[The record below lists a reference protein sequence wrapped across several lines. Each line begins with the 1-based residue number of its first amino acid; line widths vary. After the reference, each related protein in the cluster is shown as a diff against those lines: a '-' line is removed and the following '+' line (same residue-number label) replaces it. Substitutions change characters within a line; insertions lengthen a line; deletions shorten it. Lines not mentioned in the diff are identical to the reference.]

1 MHIRCITNQKEHNLK
16 ESRLMLPP
24 MEKNAHSGGGTV
36 SSPGVRTWLFET
48 FFTVNFLQVHG
59 KNKNDNKGTVIYLLH
74 LTPSKNLIQTITI

>member
-1 MHIRCITNQKEHNLK
+1 MHVRCITNQKKHNLK
-16 ESRLMLPP
+16 ESRLMLFP

-59 KNKNDNKGTVIYLLH
+59 QKQKWQQRNYNIK
-74 LTPSKNLIQTITI
+74 